1 MDTDASYHR
10 GRAKHPFYTYLPTTC
25 CHRIRVHMR
34 QYTCDICKYMR
45 AGGSHDDPDGSHDR
59 PSATGHGTAGLS
71 TGGDHR
77 PLRLGPDD
85 DMLSTGQMAAL
96 NGRCD
101 RPMRHDAK
109 RARNAAPNL
118 AARER
123 SSSEGS
129 QVTTGSGVTV
139 SIPLSRFLQRL

>member
-10 GRAKHPFYTYLPTTC
+10 GRAKHPLYTYLPTTY

-59 PSATGHGTAGLS
+59 PSAKDHGTAGLS
-71 TGGDHR
+71 TGGVRR

-85 DMLSTGQMAAL
+85 DMLTTGQMAAQ
-96 NGRCD
+96 NGRRD
-101 RPMRHDAK
+101 RPMHFAVT
-109 RARNAAPNL
+109 RAQTAP
-118 AARER
+118 
-123 SSSEGS
+123 
-129 QVTTGSGVTV
+129 
-139 SIPLSRFLQRL
+139 PK